1 MTNQTSGKQVNVT
14 QSDLCQ
20 TVPCPS
26 PPGSQTQKCLEIS
39 VLGYFV
45 DFGNPC
51 NNDKTE
57 ATIDEN
63 NDSELIDL
71 LNKNAEKI
79 EQLDIDTIIGGKKT
93 QDGKITQGTALRVTL
108 LNDYNTFTKEY
119 YHDEWEQHFLW
130 YINNRTVSLYFRI
143 TQAQNP
149 KVSNIFSYQRGW
161 KSYPLQLE
169 VLEMKLVR
177 QLVVMPIC

>member
-20 TVPCPS
+20 TVPCPG

-45 DFGNPC
+45 DFTDPC

-108 LNDYNTFTKEY
+108 LNDYNTFTEEY

-130 YINNRTVSLYFRI
+130 YINNRTVSLYF
-143 TQAQNP
+143 
-149 KVSNIFSYQRGW
+149 
-161 KSYPLQLE
+161 
-169 VLEMKLVR
+169 
-177 QLVVMPIC
+177 